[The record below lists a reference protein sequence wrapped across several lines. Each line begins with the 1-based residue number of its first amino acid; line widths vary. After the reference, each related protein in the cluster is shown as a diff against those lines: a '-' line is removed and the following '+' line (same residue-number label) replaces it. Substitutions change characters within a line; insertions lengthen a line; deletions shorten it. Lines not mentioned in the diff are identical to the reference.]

1 MIFMATK
8 SFLKNISI
16 KSKSS
21 ATAFIDALENAEGK
35 KKKSVKFDKSVET
48 VKDKDKI
55 RKLFKK

>member
-1 MIFMATK
+1 MATK